1 MGLLKPIKYKF
12 ILGFIELTVRLNKEI
27 NKQKKPII
35 GFFGNCLAFYYLP
48 AQEFASLDE
57 KHLMESSL
65 KASQG
70 QLSKQR
76 AETVSQSSRKYR
88 ERMLK
93 PLRKCIID
101 SHEELVI
108 TSELLFVLMFQKD
121 LKTSQKS
128 ALILLVLCL
137 GFVLIR

>member
-12 ILGFIELTVRLNKEI
+12 ISGFIELTVRLNKEI

-57 KHLMESSL
+57 KLLMESSL

-76 AETVSQSSRKYR
+76 AETVSQRSRKWQRENAEASEKMHYR
-88 ERMLK
+88 FSRRINDYK
-93 PLRKCIID
+93 
-101 SHEELVI
+101 
-108 TSELLFVLMFQKD
+108 
-121 LKTSQKS
+121 
-128 ALILLVLCL
+128 
-137 GFVLIR
+137 

>member
-12 ILGFIELTVRLNKEI
+12 RSRFIELTVRLNKEI
-27 NKQKKPII
+27 NKTKKKPII

-57 KHLMESSL
+57 KLLMESSL

-76 AETVSQSSRKYR
+76 AETVSQSSRKWQRENAEASEKMHYR
-88 ERMLK
+88 FSRRISDYK
-93 PLRKCIID
+93 
-101 SHEELVI
+101 
-108 TSELLFVLMFQKD
+108 
-121 LKTSQKS
+121 
-128 ALILLVLCL
+128 
-137 GFVLIR
+137 